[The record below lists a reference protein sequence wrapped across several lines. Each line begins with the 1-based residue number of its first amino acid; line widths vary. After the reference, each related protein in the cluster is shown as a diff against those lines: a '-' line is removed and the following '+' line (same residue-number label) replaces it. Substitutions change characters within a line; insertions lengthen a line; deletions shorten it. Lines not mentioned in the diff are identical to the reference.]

1 VPARQHYDTSV
12 CIQAPVET
20 VWRVLTDSAGYR
32 DWNPEILQVDGLMA
46 PGARIKVRVK
56 VKGGAIRTL
65 GLRVTACEP
74 PARLEWTGGMPFGM
88 FVGRRTFVLTRQDAC
103 TLFSMHLSMTGP
115 FSPLI
120 LKSLGDRQPDID
132 AFSAA
137 LRARV
142 EDAASAG
149 TR

>member
-1 VPARQHYDTSV
+1 MPARQHYDTSV
-12 CIQAPVET
+12 RIQAPVET
-20 VWRVLTDSAGYR
+20 VWQVLIDSAGYR

-46 PGARIKVRVK
+46 PCARINVRVK
-56 VKGGAIRTL
+56 VPGGAIRTL
-65 GLRVTACEP
+65 GLRVTACDP
-74 PARLEWTGGMPFGM
+74 PARLEWTGGMPLGL
-88 FVGRRTFVLTRQDAC
+88 FVGRRTFVLTRQDGC

-120 LKSLGDRQPDID
+120 LKSFGDRHPDID
-132 AFSAA
+132 ACSTA

-142 EDAASAG
+142 ENASTG